1 MPGQHRF
8 VYDTDEGAIVLIHVQ
23 PNASSTA
30 YAGEFGAALKIRIAG
45 TPVDGAANR
54 ELTRFLAEQFGIP
67 RQNVH
72 IIKGMT
78 ARRKRVLIRS
88 ISAGR
93 VYQVFGLQGGRDHAE

>member
-30 YAGEFGAALKIRIAG
+30 YAGEHGEALKVRIAG
-45 TPVDGAANR
+45 LPVDGAANT
-54 ELTRFLAEQFGIP
+54 ELTRFLADQFSIS

-72 IIKGMT
+72 IVKGMS
-78 ARRKRVLIRS
+78 ARRKRVLLRN
-88 ISAGR
+88 ISASR
-93 VYQVFGLQGGRDHAE
+93 VYRVFGLQGGQGPR

>member
-8 VYDTDEGAIVLIHVQ
+8 VYDTDEGAVVLIHVQ

-30 YAGEFGAALKIRIAG
+30 YTGKYGEALKVRIAG
-45 TPVDGAANR
+45 PPVDGAANT
-54 ELTRFLAEQFGIP
+54 ELTRFLADQFSIP

-72 IIKGMT
+72 IIKGMS
-78 ARRKRVLIRS
+78 ARRKRVLLRN

-93 VYQVFGLQGGRDHAE
+93 VYQVFGLQGVQGLR

>member
-30 YAGEFGAALKIRIAG
+30 YAGEFGEALKIRIAG

-54 ELTRFLAEQFGIP
+54 ELTRFLADQFSIP

-78 ARRKRVLIRS
+78 ARRKRVLLRS
-88 ISAGR
+88 ISAGH
-93 VYQVFGLQGGRDHAE
+93 VYQVFSLQGGRGHAE